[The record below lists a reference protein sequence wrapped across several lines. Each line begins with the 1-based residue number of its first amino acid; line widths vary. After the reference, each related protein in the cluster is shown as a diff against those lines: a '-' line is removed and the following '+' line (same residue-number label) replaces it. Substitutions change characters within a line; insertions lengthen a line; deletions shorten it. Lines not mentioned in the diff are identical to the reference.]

1 MTMITRSYN
10 DMLNVPVQ
18 SFTVFGSRCLA
29 RGVAGVWIAALLGQ
43 SPMGL
48 AQTRNAE
55 TYPRKPVRFVV
66 VTAAGGGL
74 DVVGRIVA
82 DRMTRTWGQT
92 VIVENRPG
100 AGGNIASEYV
110 ARGLNDGYTLLETTN
125 NHNLNSFIYT
135 KPGYDPR
142 KDYMPVVQMTEAP
155 SVVVVNAQSPYRGL
169 KELIAAIRAAPGKI
183 VYAHGGNGQP
193 THVAMEAFK
202 AVAKLDIPPVVYK
215 GGGPATLDLLSNQV
229 PLSMAALPGMSQ
241 HLQSGALR
249 ALAITSPKRWPILP
263 DVPTV
268 AESGF
273 AGYQHMTW
281 IGLLAP
287 VGTPQAVVLKVNKAV
302 ADALATPEVRQR
314 ILTIGALPVGKSPEE
329 FAAML
334 NADYEATA
342 KLVAQIGL
350 KVD

>member
-1 MTMITRSYN
+1 MRFN
-10 DMLNVPVQ
+10 PVLAIA
-18 SFTVFGSRCLA
+18 FGIFVLP
-29 RGVAGVWIAALLGQ
+29 VA
-43 SPMGL
+43 
-48 AQTRNAE
+48 AQTVDN
-55 TYPRKPVRFVV
+55 YPRKPVRFVV
-66 VTAAGGGL
+66 VTAPGGGL

-82 DRMTRTWGQT
+82 DRVTRAWGQT

-110 ARGLNDGYTLLETTN
+110 ARGLTDGYTLLETTT
-125 NHNLNSFIYT
+125 NHNLNSFIYK

-142 KDYMPVVQMTEAP
+142 KDFVPVVQMTEAP
-155 SVVVVNAQSPYRGL
+155 SVIVVNAQSAHRTL

-202 AVAKLDIPPVVYK
+202 AVAKLEIPAVPYK
-215 GGGPATLDLLSNQV
+215 GGGPATMDLIAGQV
-229 PLSMAALPGMSQ
+229 PLAMSALPGMSQ
-241 HLQSGALR
+241 HLQSGTLR
-249 ALAITSPKRWPILP
+249 ALAITSEKRWPILP
-263 DVPTV
+263 DVPSV
-268 AESGF
+268 AESGYP
-273 AGYQHMTW
+273 GYQHMTW

-287 VGTPQAVVLKVNKAV
+287 TGTPRTVIERVNKEV
-302 ADALATPEVRQR
+302 ASALTQPEVRQR
-314 ILTIGALPVGKSPEE
+314 ILTIGAEPVGKSPQH

-334 NADYEATA
+334 KADYEATQ

>member
-1 MTMITRSYN
+1 MIKA
-10 DMLNVPVQ
+10 Q
-18 SFTVFGSRCLA
+18 ST
-29 RGVAGVWIAALLGQ
+29 VAGCSLLFATCGWM
-43 SPMGL
+43 PVVAL
-48 AQTRNAE
+48 AQGAAS
-55 TYPRKPVRFVV
+55 YPAKPVRFVV

-82 DRMTRTWGQT
+82 ERVSRTWGQT

-110 ARGLNDGYTLLETTN
+110 ARGLNDGYTLLETTT
-125 NHNLNSFIYT
+125 NHNLNSFIY
-135 KPGYDPR
+135 KNPGYDPR
-142 KDYMPVVQMTEAP
+142 KDFVPVVQMTEAP
-155 SVVVVNAQSPYRGL
+155 SVIVVNAQSAHRTL

-202 AVAKLDIPPVVYK
+202 AVAKLDIPAVPYK
-215 GGGPATLDLLSNQV
+215 GGGPATMDLIAGQA
-229 PLSMAALPGMSQ
+229 PLAMSALPGMSQ

-249 ALAITSPKRWPILP
+249 ALAITSEKRWPILP
-263 DVPTV
+263 EVPSV

-273 AGYQHMTW
+273 PGYQHMTW
-281 IGLLAP
+281 IGLLTPA
-287 VGTPQAVVLKVNKAV
+287 GTPRSIIVRVNQAV
-302 ADALATPEVRQR
+302 ADALSAPEVKQR
-314 ILTIGALPVGKSPEE
+314 ITTIGAEPVGKSPEH

-334 NADYEATA
+334 NADYDATQ

-350 KVD
+350 RVD

>member
-1 MTMITRSYN
+1 MKTLFCKWRYLSASWLACTSI
-10 DMLNVPVQ
+10 VP
-18 SFTVFGSRCLA
+18 
-29 RGVAGVWIAALLGQ
+29 AAF
-43 SPMGL
+43 
-48 AQTRNAE
+48 AQAVGN
-55 TYPRKPVRFVV
+55 YPAKPVRFVV
-66 VTAAGGGL
+66 VTAPGGGL

-82 DRMTRTWGQT
+82 DRLTRAWGQT

-110 ARGLNDGYTLLETTN
+110 ARGLNDGYTLLETTT
-125 NHNLNSFIYT
+125 NHNLNSFIY
-135 KPGYDPR
+135 KNAGYDPR
-142 KDYMPVVQMTEAP
+142 RDFVPVVQMTEAP
-155 SVVVVNAQSPYRGL
+155 SVIVVNSQSAHRSL
-169 KELIAAIRAAPGKI
+169 KDLIVAIRAAPGKI

-202 AVAKLDIPPVVYK
+202 SVAKLDIPAVPYK
-215 GGGPATLDLLSNQV
+215 GGGPATMDLIAGQV

-249 ALAITSPKRWPILP
+249 ALAITSEKRWPILP
-263 DVPTV
+263 DVPSV

-273 AGYQHMTW
+273 PGYQHMTW

-287 VGTPQAVVLKVNKAV
+287 TGTPRNVVLRVNKAV
-302 ADALATPEVRQR
+302 ADALTTPEVKQR
-314 ILTIGALPVGKSPEE
+314 ITVIGAEPVGKSPEHFE
-329 FAAML
+329 AML
-334 NADYEATA
+334 KTDYDATQ